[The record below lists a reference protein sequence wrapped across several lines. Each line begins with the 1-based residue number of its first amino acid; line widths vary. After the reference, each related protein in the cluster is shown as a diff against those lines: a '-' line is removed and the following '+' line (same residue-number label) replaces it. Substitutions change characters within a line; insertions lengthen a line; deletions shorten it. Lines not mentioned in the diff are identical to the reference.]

1 MKPASTTAAVSR
13 TTRRVA
19 SFITAVCTA
28 LLLLPT
34 FAAEAAAQSYVTGS
48 ANTEGFSIVGWVKIL
63 NNGRVK
69 GNFLIVVHRDEPE
82 FTTAA
87 AVCTY
92 KAFDNVVINDNRA
105 TFHSVGSCVSLT
117 TTGGRESFTSDNTF
131 TIVDN
136 GSPGPGVDAIDVNF
150 AGAGGVAIPG
160 SLLVNGNFIV
170 VP

>member
-1 MKPASTTAAVSR
+1 MKPASTTTAVSR
-13 TTRRVA
+13 TARH
-19 SFITAVCTA
+19 ITMLTTVVCTA

-48 ANTEGFSIVGWVKIL
+48 ANTDGFSIVGWVKIQSS
-63 NNGRVK
+63 GRVK

-92 KAFDNVVINDNRA
+92 RIFDNVVIDGNRA

-117 TTGGRESFTSDNTF
+117 TTGGRQSFTSDNTF

-136 GSPGPGVDAIDVNF
+136 GSPGPGLDAIDVNF
-150 AGAGGVAIPG
+150 AGASGVAVPG

>member
-1 MKPASTTAAVSR
+1 MKPASTTVAASR
-13 TTRRVA
+13 TTRR
-19 SFITAVCTA
+19 IAVLTTVVFTA

-48 ANTEGFSIVGWVKIL
+48 ANTDGFSIVGWVKIL

-92 KAFDNVVINDNRA
+92 KVFDNVVISGNRA
-105 TFHSVGSCVSLT
+105 TFHSVGACVSLT

-136 GSPGPGVDAIDVNF
+136 GSPGAGVDAIDVNF
-150 AGAGGVAIPG
+150 AGASGVAVPG
-160 SLLVNGNFIV
+160 SLLVDGNFIV